1 MLAAKAR
8 QAILSCMVC
17 LSGFWVSHV
26 VVVSQSCCVLAGSF
40 ETPREQKG
48 CLTCLIGPARIS

>member
-8 QAILSCMVC
+8 QAILSGMVC
-17 LSGFWVSHV
+17 LSGLWVSLV
-26 VVVSQSCCVLAGSF
+26 VMMSQSCCVLAGSF

-48 CLTCLIGPARIS
+48 CLTCLIRPARIS